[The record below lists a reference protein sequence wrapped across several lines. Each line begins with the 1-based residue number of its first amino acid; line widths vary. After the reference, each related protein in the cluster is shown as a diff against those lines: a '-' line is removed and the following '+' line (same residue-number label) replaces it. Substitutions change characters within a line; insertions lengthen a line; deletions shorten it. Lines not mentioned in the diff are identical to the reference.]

1 MLIFKLLWTEVLA
14 AAFKLQT
21 NRTGYDTVF
30 NFQQN
35 PIVQFLDAPTR
46 LN

>member
-21 NRTGYDTVF
+21 NRTTYRTVF
-30 NFQQN
+30 TSDAAQN
-35 PIVQFLDAPTR
+35 VQFEPR
-46 LN
+46 M